1 MIFINLYHIFINLLF
16 THFKDS
22 NANIAG
28 SSERGEHGQR
38 HFAKKGQ
45 HFLRV
50 FCGVGCIEHVIEII
64 LHQFREFGLVVGSVM
79 RNDLHQAHARNARSV
94 GQFHDDKHVVIH
106 DQAVPVVHFMGFC
119 VQHVTGND
127 CGGLRRDRA
136 GLNQR
141 VVGSH
146 HGGRQFVLV
155 VVVHVARFKLHDAPR
170 WIARGSGTEMHDA
183 AVNAVVLHHF
193 FDVGNELGRRVVLQ
207 RGVFQKQVVRG
218 LCAVKHFVLVVA
230 QFFKLGGDAFVFQLV
245 DDFKVPNNAKQIWY

>member
-1 MIFINLYHIFINLLF
+1 MIFDFDIYKFIPYIYKF
-16 THFKDS
+16 IVYTFFKDS
-22 NANIAG
+22 NANIAR
-28 SSERGEHGQR
+28 SSEHGEHGQR

-50 FCGVGCIEHVIEII
+50 FCGVGCIEHVIKVV

-170 WIARGSGTEMHDA
+170 WIARGSGTEVHNTT
-183 AVNAVVLHHF
+183 VYVVF
-193 FDVGNELGRRVVLQ
+193 FHKFFNVVNELGRRVVLQ

-218 LCAVKHFVLVVA
+218 LRSV
-230 QFFKLGGDAFVFQLV
+230 
-245 DDFKVPNNAKQIWY
+245 